1 MEVIPRRMAD
11 MFSLHGR
18 KVLITGGGQGLGL
31 VMAKGLAAAGA
42 SIAIVD
48 IDGDRARQAAST
60 IGSGQTRAVGITGD
74 VTSPTDAA
82 RAVDEVVRALG
93 GLDVLLNNAGI
104 AILAPAESVSFE
116 DFKKTYEV
124 DVFGLFTMSRLAFP
138 ALRDSG
144 RGVIVNMAS
153 MAGMSVLVPQEHTA
167 YNSAKAAVIMV
178 TKSLAVEWAEFGIR
192 VNAIAPGYMLT
203 PPVEKLR
210 DEDPDRWAAWM
221 SRVPLGRVGVPDDL
235 VGAIVYLTS
244 DASSYMTGATLV
256 VDGGYTCL

>member
-1 MEVIPRRMAD
+1 MAD

-18 KVLITGGGQGLGL
+18 KILITGGGQGLGL
-31 VMAKGLAAAGA
+31 AMAKGLAASGA
-42 SIAIVD
+42 SLAIVD
-48 IDGDRARQAAST
+48 IDGDRAWQAASSIANERT
-60 IGSGQTRAVGITGD
+60 QAVGITGD
-74 VTSPTDAA
+74 VTSPTDAE
-82 RAVDEVVRALG
+82 RAVAEAVKALG
-93 GLDVLLNNAGI
+93 GLDILLNNAGI
-104 AILAPAESVSFE
+104 AILAAAEEVSPE
-116 DFKKTYEV
+116 DFRKTYEV
-124 DVFGLFTMSRLAFP
+124 DVFGLFTMSQKAFP

-153 MAGMSVLVPQEHTA
+153 MAGISVLVPQEHTA

-210 DEDPDRWAAWM
+210 DEDPDRWSGWM
-221 SRVPLGRVGVPDDL
+221 SRVPLRRVGVPDDL
-235 VGAIVYLTS
+235 VGAVVYLAS

>member
-1 MEVIPRRMAD
+1 MAD

-31 VMAKGLAAAGA
+31 TMAKGLAASGA

-48 IDGDRARQAAST
+48 IDGDRARQAASS
-60 IGSGQTRAVGITGD
+60 IASGQTRAVGITGD
-74 VTSPTDAA
+74 VTSPADAE
-82 RAVDEVVRALG
+82 RAVDEAVRALG
-93 GLDVLLNNAGI
+93 GLDILLNNAGI
-104 AILAPAESVSFE
+104 AILAPAEEVSFE

-124 DVFGLFTMSRLAFP
+124 DVFGLFTMSQKAFP

-144 RGVIVNMAS
+144 HGVIVNMAS
-153 MAGMSVLVPQEHTA
+153 MAGISVLTPQEHTA
-167 YNSAKAAVIMV
+167 YHSAKAAVIMI
-178 TKSLAVEWAEFGIR
+178 TKSLAVEWAEFGLR

-210 DEDPDRWAAWM
+210 DEDPGRWSEWM
-221 SRVPLGRVGVPDDL
+221 SRVPLRRVGVPDDL
-235 VGAIVYLTS
+235 VGAVVYLTS
-244 DASSYMTGATLV
+244 DASSYMTGATVV